1 MTIMTIM
8 TLQKRFSWRPP
19 KMVRFKS
26 FLFEEPVPSEASP
39 GLGIHDVCS
48 ADATRS
54 LTSGL
59 YAELRERFIDVMIDN
74 A

>member
-1 MTIMTIM
+1 
-8 TLQKRFSWRPP
+8 
-19 KMVRFKS
+19 MVRFKS

-74 A
+74 AW